1 MIFVL
6 AGAKPVSMRY
16 DPALMSI
23 GCPSMRWFLGHF
35 LCRLVPVRRLAADV
49 YTVAFGSVLV
59 GLRQWNHHWFDTVL
73 GGLPWTSSSC
83 VDPVDRWSELQWLEL
98 VRTYIELRS
107 IRLLLL
113 KWTSCMRWFLGLFL
127 MKACSRPAFGCRRLY
142 CGIFG
147 SVLFGLRQWNHLW
160 FDIVLGGLP
169 WTSSSCVSPVDRW
182 SELQWL

>member
-1 MIFVL
+1 VIFVL

-98 VRTYIELRS
+98 VRTYIGLRS
-107 IRLLLL
+107 IIL
-113 KWTSCMRWFLGLFL
+113 LFL
-127 MKACSRPAFGCRRLY
+127 RWISCRTCFISPMVSRSITSGFRPHRLY
-142 CGIFG
+142 FQKEASHFRI
-147 SVLFGLRQWNHLW
+147 L
-160 FDIVLGGLP
+160 
-169 WTSSSCVSPVDRW
+169 DR
-182 SELQWL
+182 LQTFC